1 MHSDFSDSELL
12 VLSVPAFTNCRKG
25 IPILKEKRVEVEVEV
40 EVGEVTVL
48 NFERQTTSKITQ
60 RATLL
65 LSETIT

>member
-25 IPILKEKRVEVEVEV
+25 IPILKEKRVEVEV
-40 EVGEVTVL
+40 GEVTVL